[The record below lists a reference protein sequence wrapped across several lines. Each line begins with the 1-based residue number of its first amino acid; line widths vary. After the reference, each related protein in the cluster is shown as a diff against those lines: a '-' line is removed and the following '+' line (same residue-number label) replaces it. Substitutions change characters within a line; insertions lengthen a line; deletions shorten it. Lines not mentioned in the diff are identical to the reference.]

1 MHGVQIK
8 VNYLLYYAVSL
19 IMQKG
24 RRGRRTKAMIDM
36 AGERIDIL
44 FDLAEEEAKVHKFH
58 RANRYVDL
66 ARKIGMRYNVRVPSQ
81 YKRRYCKFCHSY
93 LVPSVNSRV
102 RVRNNKIVVSC
113 DNCGGIMRMPFVRED
128 KEKKKD

>member
-1 MHGVQIK
+1 
-8 VNYLLYYAVSL
+8 
-19 IMQKG
+19 MQKG
-24 RRGRRTKAMIDM
+24 RRGRRTKAMINI

-44 FDLAEEEAKVHKFH
+44 FNVAEEEAKAHKFH
-58 RANRYVDL
+58 RADRYVVL

-102 RVRNNKIVVSC
+102 RVRSKRIVVFC
-113 DNCGGIMRMPFVRED
+113 KRCGGTMRMPLVR
-128 KEKKKD
+128 KNKKKD